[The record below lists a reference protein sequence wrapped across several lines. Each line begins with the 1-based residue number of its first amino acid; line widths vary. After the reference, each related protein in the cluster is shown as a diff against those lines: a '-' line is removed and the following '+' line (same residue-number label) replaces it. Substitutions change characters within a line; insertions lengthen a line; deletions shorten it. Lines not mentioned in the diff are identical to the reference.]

1 MLRPAAR
8 FEDEEERL
16 LLKLPAPA
24 HALEEVRLVP
34 APRCEQQQLLGL
46 WGDM

>member
-16 LLKLPAPA
+16 LPAPA